1 MPKGKIKVKLNMN
14 NGNSD
19 EPAWD
24 YLRDDSDQWIEM
36 NAYKKS
42 MLIIILIMQTIYWH
56 LLNIIH
62 MD

>member
-1 MPKGKIKVKLNMN
+1 MIKFEDFFKDVPKGKIKVKFNMN

-42 MLIIILIMQTIYWH
+42 NLII
-56 LLNIIH
+56 
-62 MD
+62 